1 MSTFSDLMLSR
12 VPVNSPVHTL
22 VHQELVLCFPRGGV
36 ETQANTT
43 RVVRATATGLG
54 RGQDGVGGGRLCSP
68 QSSCPCTSSDTRCHQ
83 EKPGLPGVLEEV
95 TALPGLPG
103 VLEKV
108 TAPPGVQRVLE
119 EVTAPPGVPGVL
131 EEVTAPLGVQRV
143 LEEVTAPPGVPGVLE
158 EVTAPLGVQR
168 VLEEVMAPPGVP
180 GDQWSRQHGAQWPC
194 MAAGYS
200 RDKQWGGWMRQGQ
213 SGWKGLAGRLG
224 WAAWR
229 GVWAGQGYL
238 GVGSA
243 PPS

>member
-95 TALPGLPG
+95 TALPGVPG

-108 TAPPGVQRVLE
+108 TAPP
-119 EVTAPPGVPGVL
+119 
-131 EEVTAPLGVQRV
+131 
-143 LEEVTAPPGVPGVLE
+143 
-158 EVTAPLGVQR
+158 GVQR